1 MSVKALWGF
10 LGIGFFL
17 LLGYITWP
25 YYGGFVMSK
34 AYPVFQTYEEKQL
47 DRYTTNDLVQKQG
60 NVRLYYRVEDQ
71 EYVSQV
77 LQFAQESFDILNG
90 YFPSHIEH
98 VDIILYPTL
107 HSLQQQLRI
116 SPGADVL
123 GAYFGERI
131 NVLSPRAW
139 KVGDRFLYDQDQLK
153 NTVLHEMTHMFVD
166 VLAQGNFP
174 LWFTE
179 GTALYMEYDT
189 LDYEW
194 AADVSMKKLF
204 SVDELDARLNS
215 KDGNL
220 AYRQS
225 FLMVRKLVETGGKKK
240 LLDLI
245 KEAGQGISF
254 DNSVK
259 DIYGYNIRQLGDR
272 LQVELNT
279 QK

>member
-1 MSVKALWGF
+1 MKVLRGF
-10 LGIGFFL
+10 LVIGVFL
-17 LLGYITWP
+17 LLGYMAWP
-25 YYGGFVMSK
+25 YYGGFVIRK
-34 AYPVFQTYEEKQL
+34 AYPVFQIYEKKQL

-60 NVRLYYRVEDQ
+60 NVQLYYRIEDQ

-77 LQFAQESFDILNG
+77 LQLAQEAFGILNG

-98 VDIILYPTL
+98 VDIILYPSL

-123 GAYFGERI
+123 GAYYGKRI

-139 KVGDRFLYDQDQLK
+139 KVGDRFSCGQDQLK
-153 NTVLHEMTHMFVD
+153 NTVLHEMAHMFVD

-179 GTALYMEYDT
+179 GTALYIEYDT

-194 AADVSMKKLF
+194 AANVPMKKLF
-204 SVDELDARLNS
+204 PVDELDARLNS

-259 DIYGYNIRQLGDR
+259 NIYGYNIRQLGDR
-272 LQVELNT
+272 LQVELNA